1 MRYTQ
6 VTHLN
11 TSHVTAPYPRG
22 YPPNL
27 QRVIARKLQM
37 LKAAT
42 CLNDL
47 RIPPANR
54 LEALKGNLAGWY
66 SIRVNSQYRL
76 IFRWDNKQKEA
87 YDVYFDDY
95 HD

>member
-1 MRYTQ
+1 MRLQDRELYDF
-6 VTHLN
+6 LYG
-11 TSHVTAPYPRG
+11 APYPRG

-42 CLNDL
+42 RLNDL

-54 LEALKGNLAGWY
+54 LEALKGDLAGWY

-76 IFRWDNKQKEA
+76 IFRWDDEEKEA

>member
-1 MRYTQ
+1 
-6 VTHLN
+6 
-11 TSHVTAPYPRG
+11 
-22 YPPNL
+22 
-27 QRVIARKLQM
+27 M